1 MLIDMGIIVSDSEME
16 AMLREYDANHDGVL
30 SEEEFIMLLRC
41 VTNGLVACM
50 RAALVVAVCVTRVRM
65 YGRALSVLLCLHLR
79 FWPATS
85 QAVVT

>member
-1 MLIDMGIIVSDSEME
+1 MLIDMSIIVSDLEME

-41 VTNGLVACM
+41 VAKWPGGIIACCPGCRLVCDM
-50 RAALVVAVCVTRVRM
+50 RLRVR
-65 YGRALSVLLCLHLR
+65 LC
-79 FWPATS
+79 PATS